1 MLSINE
7 LKAKYMMADK
17 TSVTYAEL
25 IKDTTEIKMAILKSK
40 MGLVNS
46 VQNKYILGEISRESY
61 EEQIK
66 IINEEFDVILKELDE
81 AKASIAA
88 LYFS

>member
-17 TSVTYAEL
+17 TSNTYAEL

-40 MGLVNS
+40 MCLVNS
-46 VQNKYILGEISRESY
+46 AQNKYILGEISRESY

>member
-46 VQNKYILGEISRESY
+46 VQNKYILSEISRESY

-66 IINEEFDVILKELDE
+66 IINEEFDVILKELKD

>member
-46 VQNKYILGEISRESY
+46 VQNKYILSEISRESY

-81 AKASIAA
+81 AKSSIAA

>member
-40 MGLVNS
+40 MNLVSS

-66 IINEEFDVILKELDE
+66 LINEEFDVILKELDE

>member
-25 IKDTTEIKMAILKSK
+25 IKDTTEIKMVILKSK
-40 MGLVNS
+40 MNLESS
-46 VQNKYILGEISRESY
+46 VQNKYILGEINRESY

-66 IINEEFDVILKELDE
+66 IINEEFDVIFKELNE

>member
-17 TSVTYAEL
+17 TSATYAEL

-46 VQNKYILGEISRESY
+46 VQNKYILSEISRESY

-81 AKASIAA
+81 AKSSIAA